1 MKSLADVAGLNK
13 QSNVKI
19 GYDYSFDVMPDAKQ
33 LQSEIFSG
41 KEPSGLIKVRP
52 YVIRESAPAVGSYN
66 KDTNT
71 REEGTLD
78 EITKQSYMGVPRTIL
93 EDTRNLLTSKPFG
106 DPAESKTLMGKV
118 GTAAA
123 NTAFKALG
131 APLQLAGNVVAS
143 TLVSP
148 FVGGVNTQES
158 RRAGTIYKSSQEELN
173 AKQTNKNIDSVR
185 ESMLQQAQS
194 QQIIPAT
201 SNVGGLMN
209 PESADSLMQFVD
221 KGRKTGKTAT
231 KKLTEDEAYGKQLME
246 AEKARE
252 AAQLAEAEAYNAEES
267 RKRAAANPKKEKDF
281 TNPQTD
287 QDVADYITFML
298 ENNQD
303 KIDKNSANAIKKNI
317 VDYINSPFYAQRQA
331 NFPEQYIEGGA
342 EGYQKNKYESSIAK
356 KKREQRIANLN
367 TTPIIINKNDEVSD
381 LNYFDPK
388 SNKLL
393 LSERN
398 MPEVVAH
405 ELTHAS
411 TAKNEGKLIDSDRI
425 NAKYWDSVVAKS
437 KKSPLSAGLNRAE
450 MDKFFDLAKD
460 ADESGAGDTHADKMS
475 NMARFTGEQY
485 GDLMGVRNLL
495 YKAGITK
502 SFGESL
508 DKSKMEKALNN
519 KKINSNPVFKRF
531 LFRYGADNIIDLNN
545 TIAMNNKGGNNDTL
559 NA

>member
-13 QSNVKI
+13 QSNIKI

-52 YVIRESAPAVGSYN
+52 YVIRESAPAIGSYN

-78 EITKQSYMGVPRTIL
+78 EITKQSYMGIPKTLYEGSREFL
-93 EDTRNLLTSKPFG
+93 KSKPFG
-106 DPAESKTLMGKV
+106 DPAQAETLMGKV

-123 NTAFKALG
+123 NTALKVVG
-131 APLQLAGNVVAS
+131 APVQLATDAIGAAM
-143 TLVSP
+143 SP
-148 FVGGVNTQES
+148 LISGVNTQES
-158 RRAGTIYKSSQEELN
+158 RRAGDIYKSSQEELN
-173 AKQTNKNIDSVR
+173 AKKTSKNIASVR
-185 ESMLQQAQS
+185 EDMLQQAQA
-194 QQIIPAT
+194 QQVIPTT
-201 SNVGGLMN
+201 SNVGGIMN
-209 PESADSLMQFVD
+209 PESVDSLMQFVD
-221 KGRKTGKTAT
+221 KGRKTGKAAT
-231 KKLTEDEAYGKQLME
+231 KKLTGDEAYGKQLME

-281 TNPQTD
+281 DNPKTD

-317 VDYINSPFYAQRQA
+317 IDYIKSPFYAQRQA
-331 NFPEQYIEGGA
+331 NFPEQYIEGEA
-342 EGYQKNKYESSIAK
+342 EGYQKNKYESTIAK
-356 KKREQRIANLN
+356 NKREQRIANLN
-367 TTPIIINKNDEVSD
+367 TTPIIINKNDEVGD

-393 LSERN
+393 LSEKN

-437 KKSPLSAGLNRAE
+437 KKSPSSAGLNRAE
-450 MDKFFDLAKD
+450 MAKFFDLAKD
-460 ADESGAGDTHADKMS
+460 ADESGTGDTHADKMS
-475 NMARFTGEQY
+475 NIARFSGEQY
-485 GDLMGVRNLL
+485 GDLMGIRNLL

-545 TIAMNNKGGNNDTL
+545 TIAMNNKGDNNDTL